1 NEANVSLLFA
11 GTWGPSYGS
20 LEYLAEYTGDPA
32 NYDSE
37 TNYSGNV
44 HMRVDN
50 EHQIFEGMEEK
61 STHLA
66 IDRPYLSWFN
76 QYSGRTIGSIGTGDR
91 GFVGS
96 GVAYKAVNEDSAH
109 LLMSSHAA
117 SPWVSPYMGWTSVQQ
132 EVYLNGVDYLL
143 NDTKYG
149 ELSGTVEDSE
159 GESLEG

>member
-1 NEANVSLLFA
+1 
-11 GTWGPSYGS
+11 
-20 LEYLAEYTGDPA
+20 
-32 NYDSE
+32 
-37 TNYSGNV
+37 
-44 HMRVDN
+44 
-50 EHQIFEGMEEK
+50 
-61 STHLA
+61 THLA

-143 NDTKYG
+143 QDIKNG
-149 ELSGTVEDSE
+149 ELSGTGEESE
-159 GESLEG
+159 GESLEGVTVTVEDTGGTAVTDENGQYDLFHDEGEYDVTFRKSGYSSERVAVSFNHGEPAQENPVLE